1 MVGGRPLF
9 VLGGFRPESSP
20 TAMYRYDPV
29 DRLIVEERVA
39 QFRDQTARYLAGLID
54 EDAFKPLRL
63 QNGLYIQRYAPMLRV
78 AIPYGVLSS
87 DQLRVLASIARRY
100 DRGYGH
106 FTTRQNLQ
114 YNWVKVEDVPDILA
128 ELAGINMHAIQ
139 TSGSCVRNVTTDAF
153 AGAAADEIVDPR
165 PYCELIRQW
174 STLHPEFAHLP
185 RKFKVAFNGAKED
198 RAATPVHDLAFD
210 LYRDDAGEVRLI
222 VKVGGGQGRTPRL
235 ASIIKRDLHWSEML
249 TYSEAVLRAYNRIGR
264 RDNIFKARIK
274 ILVEALGAEAFARE
288 VDQEWE
294 HLRSG
299 PNTLTHE
306 ALDRVARYFVDPALQ
321 TWSELAPRKLPV
333 DVKFRAWSKQNV
345 TKHRHPDYAAVTVSL
360 KRIDIA
366 PGDATADEMD
376 ALAALADRYSFG
388 EIRVTHTQN
397 LVLPHVAR
405 AELHALWSALDALGF
420 GRGNIGLASD
430 IICCPGGDFCS
441 LANAKS
447 IPLSAAIAAKLAP
460 IEDELGALAIK
471 VSGCINACAHHHVGH
486 IGVLGVEKA
495 GEDWYQI
502 LLGGRAD
509 GEGRLGVLIGKAVRQ
524 EDVPQIID
532 RLARHYLN
540 IRRPGETFIEAV
552 ERLGAAAFKAAL
564 DVEEPVAA

>member
-1 MVGGRPLF
+1 
-9 VLGGFRPESSP
+9 
-20 TAMYRYDPV
+20 MYRYDAV

-39 QFRDQTARYLAGLID
+39 QYRDQTQRYLADLID

-87 DQLRVLASIARRY
+87 AQLRTLASISRRY

-106 FTTRQNLQ
+106 FTTRQNIQ
-114 YNWVKVEDVPDILA
+114 FNWVKVEEVPDILA
-128 ELAGINMHAIQ
+128 ELAAINMHAIQ

-153 AGAAADEIVDPR
+153 AGVAADEIVDPR
-165 PYCELIRQW
+165 PYCELMRQW

-210 LYRDDAGEVRLI
+210 LYRDVAGEVRLV

-235 ASIIKRDLHWSEML
+235 ASVIKRDLHWSELL

-264 RDNIFKARIK
+264 RDNIYKARIK
-274 ILVEALGAEAFARE
+274 ILVETLGPEAFARE
-288 VDQEWE
+288 VEADWA
-294 HLRSG
+294 HLRNG
-299 PNTLTHE
+299 PNTLTNE
-306 ALDRVARYFVDPALQ
+306 ALARVASHFDDPTLD
-321 TWSELAPRKLPV
+321 APRENTHRLPIASG
-333 DVKFRAWSKQNV
+333 FRAWQRRNV
-345 TKHRHPDYAAVTVSL
+345 VAHRNPDYAAVVVSL
-360 KRIDIA
+360 KRQDIA
-366 PGDATADEMD
+366 PGDANADEMD
-376 ALAALADRYSFG
+376 QLADIAERYSFG
-388 EIRVTHTQN
+388 EIRVTHQQN
-397 LVLPHVAR
+397 LVLPNVAR
-405 AELHALWSALDALGF
+405 ARLQELWAELEARNLG
-420 GRGNIGLASD
+420 RANIGLASD

-447 IPLSAAIAAKLAP
+447 IPLSAAIAARLAP

-495 GEDWYQI
+495 GEDWYQV

-509 GEGRLGVLIGKAVRQ
+509 GEGKLGVLIGKAVPA
-524 EDVPQIID
+524 EDVPLVIE
-532 RLARHYLN
+532 RLARHHLAA
-540 IRRPGETFIEAV
+540 RRSGESFIEAV
-552 ERLGAAAFKAAL
+552 ERLGADAFKAAL
-564 DVEEPVAA
+564 RVDEEAAA

>member
-1 MVGGRPLF
+1 
-9 VLGGFRPESSP
+9 
-20 TAMYRYDPV
+20 MYRYDAV

-39 QFRDQTARYLAGLID
+39 QFRDQTQRYLAGLLD

-63 QNGLYIQRYAPMLRV
+63 QNGLYIQRYAPMLRI

-87 DQLRVLASIARRY
+87 DQLRVLAAIARRF
-100 DRGYGH
+100 DRGYAH

-114 YNWVKVEDVPDILA
+114 YNWVKVEEVPDILA
-128 ELAGINMHAIQ
+128 ELAKISMHAIQ

-153 AGAAADEIVDPR
+153 AGLAADEIVDPR
-165 PYCELIRQW
+165 PYCELMRQW

-288 VDQEWE
+288 VDEDWA
-294 HLRSG
+294 HLRNG
-299 PNTLTHE
+299 PNTLTQD
-306 ALDRVARYFVDPALQ
+306 ALDRVAQYFVDPPLKANATPSNALSIDPNFR
-321 TWSELAPRKLPV
+321 TWKTRNLTAHHH
-333 DVKFRAWSKQNV
+333 A
-345 TKHRHPDYAAVTVSL
+345 DYAAVTISL
-360 KRIDIA
+360 KRKGVA
-366 PGDATADEMD
+366 PGDATSDEMD
-376 ALAALADRYSFG
+376 FIADLADRFSFS
-388 EIRVTHTQN
+388 EVRVSYHQN
-397 LVLPHVAR
+397 LVLPHVERARLQELFGELDTRGLAR
-405 AELHALWSALDALGF
+405 A
-420 GRGNIGLASD
+420 NIDLASD

-447 IPLSAAIAAKLAP
+447 IPLSAAIADKLAP
-460 IEDELGALAIK
+460 IEDDLGPIAIN

-495 GEDWYQI
+495 GEDWYQV
-502 LLGGRAD
+502 LLGGRAT
-509 GEGRLGVLIGKAVRQ
+509 GAGRLGALIGKAVR
-524 EDVPQIID
+524 EEEVPGIID
-532 RLARHYLN
+532 RLSRHYLEV
-540 IRRPGETFIEAV
+540 RFAGESFIAAV
-552 ERLGAAAFKAAL
+552 ERLGVDAFKTALSAEENAAA
-564 DVEEPVAA
+564 

>member
-1 MVGGRPLF
+1 
-9 VLGGFRPESSP
+9 
-20 TAMYRYDPV
+20 MYRYDAV

-39 QFRDQTARYLAGLID
+39 QYRDQTQRYLAGLID

-63 QNGLYIQRYAPMLRV
+63 QNGLYIQRYAPMLRI

-87 DQLRVLASIARRY
+87 AQLRTLASISRRY

-106 FTTRQNLQ
+106 FTTRQNIQ
-114 YNWVKVEDVPDILA
+114 FNWVKVEEVPDILA
-128 ELAGINMHAIQ
+128 ELAAINMHAIQ

-153 AGAAADEIVDPR
+153 AGVAADEVVDPR
-165 PYCELIRQW
+165 PYCELMRQW

-210 LYRDDAGEVRLI
+210 LYRDAEGEVRLI

-235 ASIIKRDLHWSEML
+235 ASVIKRDLHWSELL

-264 RDNIFKARIK
+264 RDNIYKARIK
-274 ILVEALGAEAFARE
+274 ILVETLGAEAFARE
-288 VDQEWE
+288 VEADWA
-294 HLRSG
+294 HLRNG
-299 PNTLTHE
+299 PNTLTPQ
-306 ALDRVARYFVDPALQ
+306 ALTRVAAHFDDPTLDAALEN
-321 TWSELAPRKLPV
+321 THRLPIAAG
-333 DVKFRAWSKQNV
+333 FRAWRQRNV
-345 TKHRHPDYAAVTVSL
+345 VAHRNPDYAAVVVSL
-360 KRIDIA
+360 KRESVA

-376 ALAALADRYSFG
+376 QLADLAERYSFG
-388 EIRVTHTQN
+388 EIRVTHQQN
-397 LVLPHVAR
+397 LVLPNVAR
-405 AELHALWSALDALGF
+405 ARLQDLWAELEAQNLG
-420 GRGNIGLASD
+420 RANIGLASD

-447 IPLSAAIAAKLAP
+447 IPLSAAIAAQLAS
-460 IEDELGALAIK
+460 IEDEIGALAIK

-495 GEDWYQI
+495 GEDWYQV

-509 GEGRLGVLIGKAVRQ
+509 GEGKLGVLIGKAVRA
-524 EDVPQIID
+524 EDVPLLIE
-532 RLARHYLN
+532 RLARHYLAV
-540 IRRPGETFIEAV
+540 RRSGESFIEVV
-552 ERLGAAAFKAAL
+552 ERLGADAFKAAL
-564 DVEEPVAA
+564 RVEEEAAA